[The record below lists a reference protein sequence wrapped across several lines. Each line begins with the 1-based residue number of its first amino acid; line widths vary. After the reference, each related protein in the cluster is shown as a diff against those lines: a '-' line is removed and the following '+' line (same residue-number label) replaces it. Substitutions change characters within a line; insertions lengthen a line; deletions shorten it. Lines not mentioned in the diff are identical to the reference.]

1 MLQTVCSETVRP
13 FFRWVIGSALLVGAV
28 ACSGGSKPG
37 EVPANRV
44 TVNDFESMDG
54 WGVISPSLT
63 TEKAHSGRYSVKV
76 DRETEYSIGYSNPL
90 IRVASSK
97 IKKLHVHAWVM
108 LGNPQ
113 AKAVIVVQVT
123 NPAKGGEKIYWE
135 ALDVRSAAKTL
146 NRWTEIDKDFDLPDT
161 ISSTHELR
169 VYMWRTSPEGLV
181 YLDDLELTK
190 G

>member
-1 MLQTVCSETVRP
+1 MLQTVFSGAVRP
-13 FFRWVIGSALLVGAV
+13 LFRLAIGSALLVSVA
-28 ACSGGSKPG
+28 ACSGNKAG

-44 TVNDFESMDG
+44 AMNDFESMDG

-76 DRETEYSIGYSNPL
+76 DRETEYSIGYTNPL
-90 IRVASSK
+90 IRVASTK
-97 IKKLHVHAWVM
+97 IKKLHVHGWVM

-113 AKAVIVVQVT
+113 AKGVIVVQVT

-161 ISSTHELR
+161 IASTHELR
-169 VYMWRTSPEGLV
+169 VYMWRTAPDGLI